1 VTEPPVQETGIRP
14 PDRKKSFAI
23 LVDGYVRDLFTT
35 GMILQRLN
43 YDVYITNTAEDAL
56 KVIDAAVP
64 ALVITELSL
73 PQMSGLEMLVRMRHD
88 PRTSKI
94 PVMVHTSL
102 DDPNRERM
110 CRASG
115 CVAFLKKPADP
126 GALFSVIQQATEVTP
141 RQHIR
146 LRTLLP
152 VRVGGLASAGKT
164 FSTEYVSELSENGI
178 FVCTLSPRP
187 VDAVLPVTLMIHSIP
202 VKLKAVVL
210 RTVIMTRGLF
220 EEPGMAMKFVE
231 ISPTDL
237 ELLRNFIKG
246 QIMRDIPSQ

>member
-1 VTEPPVQETGIRP
+1 VTEPPVQESSIRI

-35 GMILQRLN
+35 GMILQRLD

-56 KVIDAAVP
+56 KVIDAALP

-88 PRTSKI
+88 PRTKNI
-94 PVMVHTSL
+94 PIMIHTSL
-102 DDPNRERM
+102 DDPNREKM

-115 CVAFLKKPADP
+115 CAAFLKKPADP
-126 GALFSVIQQATEVTP
+126 GALYSVIQQATEVTP
-141 RQHIR
+141 RKHIR

-152 VRVGGLASAGKT
+152 VRVGGLTATGT
-164 FSTEYVSELSENGI
+164 TVSTEYVSELSENGL

-187 VDAVLPVTLMIHSIP
+187 VNAVFPVTLMIHSIP
-202 VKLKAVVL
+202 VKLKAMVL
-210 RTVIMTRGLF
+210 RTVVMNSGLF

-231 ISPTDL
+231 ISPTDR

-246 QIMRDIPSQ
+246 QIMRDIPTQ

>member
-1 VTEPPVQETGIRP
+1 VTEPPVQESSIGL

-35 GMILQRLN
+35 GMILQRLD

-56 KVIDAAVP
+56 KVIDAALP

-88 PRTSKI
+88 PRTKDI
-94 PVMVHTSL
+94 PILIHTSL
-102 DDPNRERM
+102 DDPNREKL

-115 CVAFLKKPADP
+115 CAAFLKKPADP
-126 GALFSVIQQATEVTP
+126 GALYGVIQQATEVTP
-141 RQHIR
+141 RKHIR

-152 VRVGGLASAGKT
+152 VRVGGLAATGT
-164 FSTEYVSELSENGI
+164 TISTEYVSELSENGL

-187 VDAVLPVTLMIHSIP
+187 VNAVFPVTLMIHSIP
-202 VKLKAVVL
+202 VKLRAMVL
-210 RTVIMTRGLF
+210 RTVVMNSGLF

-231 ISPTDL
+231 ISPTDR
-237 ELLRNFIKG
+237 ELLRNYIKG
-246 QIMRDIPSQ
+246 QIMRDIPTQ

>member
-1 VTEPPVQETGIRP
+1 MTEPPVQESSIRI

-35 GMILQRLN
+35 GMILQRLD
-43 YDVYITNTAEDAL
+43 YDVYITNTAEDGL
-56 KVIDAAVP
+56 KVIDAALP

-88 PRTSKI
+88 PRTKDI
-94 PVMVHTSL
+94 PILIHTSL
-102 DDPNRERM
+102 DDPNREKL

-115 CVAFLKKPADP
+115 CAAFLKKPADP
-126 GALFSVIQQATEVTP
+126 GALYSVIQQATEVTP
-141 RQHIR
+141 RKHIR

-152 VRVGGLASAGKT
+152 VRVGGLAATGAT
-164 FSTEYVSELSENGI
+164 ISTEYVSELSENGL

-187 VDAVLPVTLMIHSIP
+187 VNAVFPVTLMIHSIP
-202 VKLKAVVL
+202 VKLRAMVL
-210 RTVIMTRGLF
+210 RTVVMNSGLF

-231 ISPTDL
+231 ISPTDR
-237 ELLRNFIKG
+237 ELLRNYIKG
-246 QIMRDIPSQ
+246 QIMRDIPTQ

>member
-1 VTEPPVQETGIRP
+1 MTEPPAQEKTIRTA
-14 PDRKKSFAI
+14 DRKKSFAI

-35 GMILQRLN
+35 GMILQRLD
-43 YDVYITNTAEDAL
+43 YDVYITNSAEDAL

-73 PQMSGLEMLVRMRHD
+73 PQMSGLEMLVRLRHD
-88 PRTSKI
+88 PRTRDI
-94 PVMVHTSL
+94 PVMIHTSL
-102 DDPNRERM
+102 DDPNKERM
-110 CRASG
+110 CKASG

-126 GALFSVIQQATEVTP
+126 SALYSALQQATESTP

-152 VRVGGLASAGKT
+152 VRVGGAAAAGNT
-164 FSTEYVSELSENGI
+164 VSTEYVSELSENGV
-178 FVCTLSPRP
+178 FVCTLNPRP
-187 VDAVLPVTLMIHSIP
+187 VDAVLAVTLIIHSIP
-202 VKLKAVVL
+202 VKFKAVVL
-210 RTVIMTRGLF
+210 RRVVMSSGFF

-246 QIMRDIPSQ
+246 QIMRDITVQ

>member
-1 VTEPPVQETGIRP
+1 VTEPPVQETVAGK

-23 LVDGYVRDLFTT
+23 LVDGYIRDLFTT
-35 GMILQRLN
+35 GMVLQRLD
-43 YDVYITNTAEDAL
+43 YDVYIANTAEDAL
-56 KVIDAAVP
+56 KVIDAAPP
-64 ALVITELSL
+64 ALVISELSL

-88 PRTSKI
+88 PGTKDI
-94 PVMVHTSL
+94 PVVIHTSL
-102 DDPNRERM
+102 DDPNKETM

-115 CVAFLKKPADP
+115 CAAFLKKPADP
-126 GALFSVIQQATEVTP
+126 GVLYSVIQQATEKTP

-152 VRVGGLASAGKT
+152 VRVGGLSAAGNT
-164 FSTEYVSELSENGI
+164 GCTEYVSALSERGI

-187 VDAVLPVTLMIHSIP
+187 INAVLPVTLMIHSIP
-202 VKLKAVVL
+202 VKLKAMVL
-210 RTVIMTRGLF
+210 RTVVMNRGFF

-246 QIMRDIPSQ
+246 QIMRDIPTQ